1 MALTAFV
8 GSDSYLLGRIRIVY
22 GNCLDFMHSHTVKVR
37 KNQTA
42 TL

>member
-1 MALTAFV
+1 MALSVFV
-8 GSDSYLLGRIRIVY
+8 RSDSYSLGRIRNVY